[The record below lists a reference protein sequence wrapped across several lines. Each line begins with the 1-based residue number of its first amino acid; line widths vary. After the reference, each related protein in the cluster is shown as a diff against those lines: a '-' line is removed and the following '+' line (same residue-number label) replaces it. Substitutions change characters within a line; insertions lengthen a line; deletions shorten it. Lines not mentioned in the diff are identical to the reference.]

1 MSTHR
6 LRQGKKK
13 DTITLQLSVCFE
25 ALQLTSLS
33 RHEQLTMLTKIL
45 TPEYHFSLALLSE
58 GGGGRKR
65 PGAFLL
71 LTYPFCWLCKY
82 GLLDHPPE

>member
-1 MSTHR
+1 
-6 LRQGKKK
+6 
-13 DTITLQLSVCFE
+13 
-25 ALQLTSLS
+25 
-33 RHEQLTMLTKIL
+33 MLTKIL

>member
-1 MSTHR
+1 
-6 LRQGKKK
+6 
-13 DTITLQLSVCFE
+13 
-25 ALQLTSLS
+25 
-33 RHEQLTMLTKIL
+33 MLTKIL
-45 TPEYHFSLALLSE
+45 TPEYHFSPALLSE

-82 GLLDHPPE
+82 GLLDHPLNETRSPEFINALGEDVQTPQR